1 MSQLLP
7 ITDFDLPPDQ
17 VQSFLSTTFYFS
29 FLVVFFALFCFL
41 FLCLLLL
48 VAVNVAF
55 HGEQELR
62 RLTTKADFISKQN
75 DYPYTLLT
83 FYIVDD

>member
-1 MSQLLP
+1 MSQLLL

-29 FLVVFFALFCFL
+29 FLVFFALFCFL

-48 VAVNVAF
+48 VAVNVALIF
-55 HGEQELR
+55 ME
-62 RLTTKADFISKQN
+62 SKN
-75 DYPYTLLT
+75 FDDYNHES
-83 FYIVDD
+83 